1 MNVRDLRQ
9 VVWLVPLSV
18 ALTAATAL
26 GTAQQSGTI
35 TPTAKALNKSFNDD
49 AAEWAARFEH
59 EGRAIFDKRREIVDA
74 MQLRRGM
81 DAADIGAGSGLI
93 ARLMAERV
101 GPEGAVYAVD
111 VAKNMVEYIEQT
123 ASEQKIAN
131 LKAVLGHARSPR
143 LAPRSVDRVAVIDT
157 YHHFE
162 YPAEMLAEIKR
173 ALRPDGMLVLV
184 DFKRVPGVSR
194 PYILEMVRAG
204 EDTFIDEFRR
214 AGFDL
219 IDRNDDMLPENYL
232 LRFRAR

>member
-1 MNVRDLRQ
+1 MSVRDLRQ
-9 VVWLVPLSV
+9 VACLVTLSA
-18 ALTAATAL
+18 ALAAVTALATAE
-26 GTAQQSGTI
+26 QSSTI

-49 AAEWAARFEH
+49 AGEWAARFEH
-59 EGRAIFDKRREIVDA
+59 EGRAIYDKRREIVDA
-74 MQLRRGM
+74 MQLNRDM

-101 GPEGAVYAVD
+101 GPEGTVYAVD
-111 VAKNMVEYIEQT
+111 IAKNMVDYIERT
-123 ASEQKIAN
+123 AREQNLTN
-131 LKAVLGHARSPR
+131 LKAVLGDAHSPR
-143 LAPRSVDRVAVIDT
+143 LAPRSVDRVAIIDT

-162 YPAEMLAEIKR
+162 HPAEMLAEIKR

-204 EDTFIDEFRR
+204 EDTFSDEFGR